1 MKNKFEAQNIHIQI
15 LEGNIRS
22 LEDQICSFVE
32 EKKEFEIQKKKVDS
46 LEKETEFLIA
56 LIKKPKTAE
65 IGPRKL
71 EVCLYL
77 LICIINALY
86 KAGVSIPRAACGP
99 PDAFVRPANISKID
113 ITRNFEHI

>member
-1 MKNKFEAQNIHIQI
+1 VENKYEAQNIHIQI

-56 LIKKPKTAE
+56 LMKKPKMAE
-65 IGPRKL
+65 IGQQKV
-71 EVCLYL
+71 EVCIYL
-77 LICIINALY
+77 HICIHQCS
-86 KAGVSIPRAACGP
+86 V
-99 PDAFVRPANISKID
+99 
-113 ITRNFEHI
+113 